1 MKLIVLTFILLQQ
14 SAFACWKVE
23 ALMSV
28 NEDKVEIN
36 QKLDHD
42 KTYSFPAGSH
52 IFHLKMPSQGK
63 EITAVHSVEFGVQKK
78 TGITL
83 SKINEHKINIESGK
97 KAVFTNND
105 TNGELTTFMMKIT
118 EI

>member
-1 MKLIVLTFILLQQ
+1 MKLFVLTFILLQQ

-23 ALMSV
+23 ASISV

-42 KTYSFPAGSH
+42 KTYSFPAGAH
-52 IFHLKMPSQGK
+52 IFHLRMPSQGK
-63 EITAVHSVEFGVQKK
+63 DQKAMHSVEFGVQKK

-83 SKINEHKINIESGK
+83 SRINEHKIIVESGK
-97 KAVFTNND
+97 KAIFTNTETD
-105 TNGELTTFMMKIT
+105 GELTTFKMKIT

>member
-1 MKLIVLTFILLQQ
+1 MKVIVLTFILLQQ

-23 ALMSV
+23 ASMSV

-42 KTYSFPAGSH
+42 KTYSFPAGAH
-52 IFHLKMPSQGK
+52 IFHLKMPSQGNEK
-63 EITAVHSVEFGVQKK
+63 TAIHSVEFGVQKK
-78 TGITL
+78 IGITL
-83 SKINEHKINIESGK
+83 SRINEHKINVDSGK
-97 KAVFTNND
+97 KAVFTNTE
-105 TNGELTTFMMKIT
+105 TNGEQTTFMMKIT

>member
-14 SAFACWKVE
+14 SALACWKVE
-23 ALMSV
+23 ASMSV

-42 KTYSFPAGSH
+42 KTYSFPAGAH

-63 EITAVHSVEFGVQKK
+63 EKTTLHSFEFGVQKK

-83 SKINEHKINIESGK
+83 SRINEHKINVESGK
-97 KAVFTNND
+97 KVVFTNTD
-105 TNGELTTFMMKIT
+105 TNGEQITFKMKIT

>member
-1 MKLIVLTFILLQQ
+1 
-14 SAFACWKVE
+14 
-23 ALMSV
+23 MSV
-28 NEDKVEIN
+28 NEDQVEIN

-63 EITAVHSVEFGVQKK
+63 NKTAVHSVEFGIQKK

-83 SKINEHKINIESGK
+83 SRINEHKINVESGK
-97 KAVFTNND
+97 KAVFTNNN

>member
-1 MKLIVLTFILLQQ
+1 
-14 SAFACWKVE
+14 
-23 ALMSV
+23 MSV
-28 NEDKVEIN
+28 NQDKVEIN

-42 KTYSFPAGSH
+42 KTYSFPAGAH

-63 EITAVHSVEFGVQKK
+63 DKPAIHSVEFGVQKK

-83 SKINEHKINIESGK
+83 SRINAHKINIEGGK
-97 KAVFTNND
+97 KAVFRNND

>member
-1 MKLIVLTFILLQQ
+1 MKLIGLIFILLQQ

-28 NEDKVEIN
+28 NEDQVEIN

-63 EITAVHSVEFGVQKK
+63 DQKSMHSVEFGVQKK

-97 KAVFTNND
+97 KSVFTNND